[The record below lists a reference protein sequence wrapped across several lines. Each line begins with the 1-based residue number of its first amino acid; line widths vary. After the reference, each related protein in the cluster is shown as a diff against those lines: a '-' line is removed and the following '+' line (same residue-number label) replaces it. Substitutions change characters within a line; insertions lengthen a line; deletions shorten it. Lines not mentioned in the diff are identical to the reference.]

1 MSLDGDGGLLT
12 AVGTWTAVGQE
23 LVVSGL
29 ICDLVRQCTVYGV
42 VFDDIRSRFFRSQDG
57 S

>member
-1 MSLDGDGGLLT
+1 MSLGEDGGLLT

-29 ICDLVRQCTVYGV
+29 MCDLVRQCTVCGV